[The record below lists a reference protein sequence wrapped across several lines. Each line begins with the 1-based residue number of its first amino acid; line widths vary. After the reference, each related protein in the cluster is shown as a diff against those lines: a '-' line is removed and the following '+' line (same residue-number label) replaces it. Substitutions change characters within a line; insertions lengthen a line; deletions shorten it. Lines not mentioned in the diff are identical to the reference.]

1 MKTATP
7 PRSAYVCSAY
17 AVEGEGMN
25 KALEKFL
32 GLADDPPK
40 TIRDVLRRH
49 ILRTGGSLANLP
61 DSSDTREMFNR
72 KLCAICKKTCDIAVY
87 FGKRTHPYCKACHAA
102 YMRDWRSRNP
112 LKPDQRRKDNCR
124 SYAGQY
130 LRRGKIKREPCKACG
145 SSESQMHHPD
155 YAKPLLVEWMCR
167 PCHLREHYGPD
178 EINRPQC

>member
-1 MKTATP
+1 M
-7 PRSAYVCSAY
+7 S
-17 AVEGEGMN
+17 

-49 ILRTGGSLANLP
+49 IMRTGGSLANLP
-61 DSSDTREMFNR
+61 DSSEARETFNDKLCVICSKPYDRQRYFNR
-72 KLCAICKKTCDIAVY
+72 RKY
-87 FGKRTHPYCKACHAA
+87 SYGRCKACHAA
-102 YMRDWRSRNP
+102 YQREWRKNHP
-112 LKPDQRRKDNCR
+112 LSPEARRKDNCR
-124 SYAGQY
+124 SYAGVY
-130 LRRGKIKREPCKACG
+130 LRRGKIKREPCKSCG
-145 SSESQMHHPD
+145 STESQMHHPD